1 MLTDIIVQGERKLST
16 GLAGLDEM
24 IDGGFM
30 ENTVTALIGDSG
42 IGRTTI
48 ALQFLVGGVTEG
60 ENVLFISLTHDI
72 NRLKKKLLDMYPW
85 IEDKLDHQLHFMKL
99 DPKNFDS
106 LSYYLGNGL
115 PELLR
120 NLSISRLVIDPLTI
134 YEESLR
140 INDNV
145 PIMSV
150 YHIYWTLKS
159 IPCTSFIVLS
169 TSSARS
175 LQSMSGYSEEFADN
189 VILLF
194 REFPK
199 DTYLNPYKKVLLVL
213 KTRYNRHE
221 HSGKVL
227 EFDERGVAYLT
238 KPENV

>member
-1 MLTDIIVQGERKLST
+1 MFIEQVVQGDRKLPT

-24 IDGGFM
+24 IDGGYV

-42 IGRTTI
+42 TGRTTI
-48 ALQFLVGGVTEG
+48 ALQFLAGGINEG
-60 ENVLFISLTHDI
+60 ENVLFISLTHDV
-72 NRLKKKLLDMYPW
+72 NRIKKKLLNMYPLM
-85 IEDKLDHQLHFMKL
+85 EDKLDKQIHFLKL

-120 NLSISRLVIDPLTI
+120 NLNISRLVIDPLTI

-140 INDNV
+140 VSGNV
-145 PIMSV
+145 PIMSI

-169 TSSARS
+169 TSSTKP
-175 LQSMSGYSEEFADN
+175 LHSMGEYSEKFADN

-199 DTYLNPYKKVLLVL
+199 DTYLNPYQKVLLIL
-213 KTRYNRHE
+213 KTRYSRHE
-221 HSGKVL
+221 RAGRVL
-227 EFDERGVAYLT
+227 EFDDRGVAYLE
-238 KPENV
+238 KPKNV